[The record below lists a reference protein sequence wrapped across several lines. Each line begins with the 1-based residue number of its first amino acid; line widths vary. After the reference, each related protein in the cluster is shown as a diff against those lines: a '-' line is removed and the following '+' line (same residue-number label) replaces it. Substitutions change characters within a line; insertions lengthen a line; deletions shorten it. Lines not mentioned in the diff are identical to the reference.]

1 MLKRF
6 LPQTGFARNVLT
18 LFTGASIAQAIPILI
33 SPILTRL
40 YPVSDFAVLTLITSL
55 VTLLG
60 ILVSG
65 RYEMAIMLPETNK
78 DAKQVVFLTIMLSVV
93 LSSFFLIIFLIFG
106 QQIADLLNNHDAGP
120 YLFIVPLIALLYGIT
135 QAYTHWIIRQ
145 RQFAS
150 MASARVAQS
159 LATSGVSL
167 GSAYA
172 AIPFNGLVFGN
183 LIGQL
188 TQFVYTFLR
197 IKKKP
202 ELSIS
207 FAEASSTGM
216 KQMASKYSDFPKIN
230 SMQALVDVL
239 QSTGVVFLISSL
251 YGGLITGFYGFT
263 IRILQAP
270 ANLIGSSIAAVFY
283 KEVSEKVHKKEKIA
297 KLVKKTMKTL
307 ALTALP
313 VFTILMIWGGDLFA
327 FVFGDHWREAG
338 EYAAILSPWLFF
350 NFIVSP
356 VSQLPLILNRQKQVF
371 LISLIGNGL
380 ILLSIIMGAFVFKD
394 IKWGFVMVS
403 ITQVI
408 YLSGIIYYFIRISE
422 KADS

>member
-1 MLKRF
+1 
-6 LPQTGFARNVLT
+6 
-18 LFTGASIAQAIPILI
+18 
-33 SPILTRL
+33 
-40 YPVSDFAVLTLITSL
+40 LTLITSL

-263 IRILQAP
+263 IRFYRHLQ
-270 ANLIGSSIAAVFY
+270 I
-283 KEVSEKVHKKEKIA
+283 
-297 KLVKKTMKTL
+297 
-307 ALTALP
+307 
-313 VFTILMIWGGDLFA
+313 
-327 FVFGDHWREAG
+327 
-338 EYAAILSPWLFF
+338 
-350 NFIVSP
+350 
-356 VSQLPLILNRQKQVF
+356 
-371 LISLIGNGL
+371 
-380 ILLSIIMGAFVFKD
+380 
-394 IKWGFVMVS
+394 
-403 ITQVI
+403 
-408 YLSGIIYYFIRISE
+408 
-422 KADS
+422 